1 VERGHVYGRLRAAL
15 SFATPL
21 QPRNGKSRWKKLTSL
36 SCTPNGMDSLDDSYT
51 DNPFVDAYKTTED
64 EGHSQHFSK
73 SIVLDLVIINFQND
87 CSHKNVL

>member
-1 VERGHVYGRLRAAL
+1 
-15 SFATPL
+15 
-21 QPRNGKSRWKKLTSL
+21 
-36 SCTPNGMDSLDDSYT
+36 MDSLDDSYT